1 VLWRTYRGAEG
12 FCVAAVITVAFMT
25 FPGSARSAE
34 EIGWRGFA
42 LPRLQYRRTALIAS
56 LVLGTLHALW
66 HLPLWSTGDP
76 YNQLSLHPAFVI
88 QVIAVAVLYT
98 WTYLQ
103 RHQTHLLL
111 TALFTPHSKEFAPQ
125 QHLWS
130 H

>member
-1 VLWRTYRGAEG
+1 
-12 FCVAAVITVAFMT
+12 M
-25 FPGSARSAE
+25 
-34 EIGWRGFA
+34 
-42 LPRLQYRRTALIAS
+42 IAS

-111 TALFTPHSKEFAPQ
+111 AVLFTPHST
-125 QHLWS
+125 HG
-130 H
+130 

>member
-1 VLWRTYRGAEG
+1 MLWRTYRGAEG

-76 YNQLSLHPAFVI
+76 YNQLSLHPAFVHPGDRRGR
-88 QVIAVAVLYT
+88 ALHLA
-98 WTYLQ
+98 LQ

-111 TALFTPHSKEFAPQ
+111 AVLFTPHST
-125 QHLWS
+125 HR
-130 H
+130 